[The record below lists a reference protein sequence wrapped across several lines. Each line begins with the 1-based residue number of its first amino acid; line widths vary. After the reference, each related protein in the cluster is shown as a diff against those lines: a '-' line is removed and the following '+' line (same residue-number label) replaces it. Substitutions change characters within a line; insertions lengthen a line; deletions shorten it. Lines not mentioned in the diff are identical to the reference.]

1 MRILIFIL
9 FVLIS
14 VSCKKDEVPA
24 EPLEN
29 KINEDLSS
37 YQEIASV
44 GLGGAGAAEIT
55 TFDPVSKRLFAV
67 NNGTVNKI
75 DVIDLANPSAVS
87 VGSSISMLPY
97 GGFVNSVDAYN
108 GKLAAA
114 IESTNKQ
121 SNGKVVVFN
130 TSTLAEI
137 KSVEVGALPDMVTF
151 TKDGQYILTANEGEP
166 NDAYTV
172 DPEGSVSIIRVS
184 DYTVRTVNFSAL
196 ESQLATL
203 ATKGFRIY
211 GPGKNFTK
219 DIEPEYITI
228 SDDSKTAWITLQ
240 ENNAIAELDIVSA
253 SFRKIMPL
261 GFKNHGTAG
270 NEIDPSDRDTK
281 IQFTTPYSNVFGM
294 YQPDA
299 IAQLSVNG
307 TPYLLTANE
316 GDAREY
322 AGFNEMRRVGSS
334 LYVLDAAKFTNAAS
348 LKTDAQLG
356 RLNSTI
362 TLGDTDGDGDFDG
375 IYSLGARSFSIWNA
389 LTGEQVYDSKNEL
402 DRKAAEIQV
411 YDDARSDDKGTEPE
425 AVTIGRVGNKLIAII
440 GLERADAFA
449 IYDVTNPI
457 SPLFVKMYKTGDAP
471 EGILF
476 IPASKSPIQQSLI
489 VVSSEND
496 GLVKIYKA
504 NKL

>member
-1 MRILIFIL
+1 M
-9 FVLIS
+9 
-14 VSCKKDEVPA
+14 
-24 EPLEN
+24 
-29 KINEDLSS
+29 
-37 YQEIASV
+37 
-44 GLGGAGAAEIT
+44 GGAGAAEIT

-261 GFKNHGTAG
+261 GFKNYGTAG

-281 IQFTTPYSNVFGM
+281 
-294 YQPDA
+294 
-299 IAQLSVNG
+299 
-307 TPYLLTANE
+307 
-316 GDAREY
+316 
-322 AGFNEMRRVGSS
+322 SS
-334 LYVLDAAKFTNAAS
+334 LRPHTAM
-348 LKTDAQLG
+348 
-356 RLNSTI
+356 
-362 TLGDTDGDGDFDG
+362 
-375 IYSLGARSFSIWNA
+375 FSACI
-389 LTGEQVYDSKNEL
+389 
-402 DRKAAEIQV
+402 
-411 YDDARSDDKGTEPE
+411 
-425 AVTIGRVGNKLIAII
+425 
-440 GLERADAFA
+440 
-449 IYDVTNPI
+449 NP
-457 SPLFVKMYKTGDAP
+457 MR
-471 EGILF
+471 
-476 IPASKSPIQQSLI
+476 
-489 VVSSEND
+489 
-496 GLVKIYKA
+496 
-504 NKL
+504 